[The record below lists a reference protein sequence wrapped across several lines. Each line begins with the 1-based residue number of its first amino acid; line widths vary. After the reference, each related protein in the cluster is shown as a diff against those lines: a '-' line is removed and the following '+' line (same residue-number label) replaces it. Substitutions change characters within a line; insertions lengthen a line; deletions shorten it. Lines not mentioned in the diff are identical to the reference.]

1 MASITRTLAPKL
13 EDNLEQLD
21 QIASEQSVPEIGWS
35 DYAGSAFTE
44 AYKNNTSYSLGAY
57 IMGQG
62 SPTYN
67 KDQLNELYPE
77 VPQDYWKGS
86 ANAVQAELLY
96 DRFKASQEKQE
107 LYNLLANV
115 SSPNAQNTG
124 LMADVVGAGSALGA
138 GLADPINMAAGYVG
152 YGASTVLGPVMT
164 KFAPTFMNTVASSRM
179 GMSLFNEV
187 GQNLIADVAITNTLN
202 QSFLN
207 EYDQQDRTLWDTV
220 KSSVGTAVIFGAL
233 RGLGKKSPTTGGDDF
248 VDGVVKQNFDRIT
261 DRSNAA
267 TNSEAANLAVYNK
280 ATTHTATSP
289 NPNISSSVTTRMA
302 TSAFNNANRA
312 EFDTNEASFF
322 GAYEKNS
329 GTSDYPSAR
338 FGDTHVFVSSADSA
352 QGIINTFGEQTTY
365 EIYGHNGNAKLLDL
379 ETTLSSEYPQILD
392 KIEAEFGVTI
402 WDQLKGLDDDPSLAD
417 VFRAINELPNPEGKS
432 GFDIVDMYDEINKG
446 LSTEGYDGTLH
457 NEAIGDGHQVMS
469 IFKDKINESN
479 MTKLHEGRSVVRP
492 PEVDSHKIIDRIEA
506 PIRTMDGQEILADA
520 KVDHDSFYDEDI
532 EFTNAYGDLN
542 DKNTLKEI
550 QESINAE
557 VKIED
562 HVKEVEADLKARSKL
577 DEKQAMVSMD
587 KHLQK
592 AKAIKDKGYT
602 FDIEKNTD
610 FTRDTWGSYENRLLI
625 KNKNGDRVGYVEFT
639 DGQINKTRVV
649 LEAQR
654 QGLATEAYRK
664 IEEFLGK
671 PVKPGSDQS
680 QEAEALWAQKDRP
693 FGNPDGTITKT
704 SKQLT
709 PDELREIYFQE
720 MMDKYKEDLKADP
733 PEKQEEFAKAV
744 ENCLRK
750 G

>member
-21 QIASEQSVPEIGWS
+21 QIATEQQVPEIGWS
-35 DYAGSAFTE
+35 DYAGASFQE

-57 IMGQG
+57 IMGKG
-62 SPTYN
+62 TPEYN

-124 LMADVVGAGSALGA
+124 LMADIVVAGSTLGA

-179 GMSLFNEV
+179 GMSLFNEI

-207 EYDQQDRTLWDTV
+207 EFDQQDRSLWDTV

-312 EFDTNEASFF
+312 EFDTNGASFF

-379 ETTLSSEYPQILD
+379 ETTPSSEYPQILD

-479 MTKLHEGRSVVRP
+479 MTKLHEGRSVVQP

-532 EFTNAYGDLN
+532 EFTNAYGDFN

-550 QESINAE
+550 QESITTE

-562 HVKEVEADLKARSKL
+562 IIKEVTEEVKTSI
-577 DEKQAMVSMD
+577 EQAINAANDDIS
-587 KHLQK
+587 
-592 AKAIKDKGYT
+592 AKRA
-602 FDIEKNTD
+602 
-610 FTRDTWGSYENRLLI
+610 S
-625 KNKNGDRVGYVEFT
+625 
-639 DGQINKTRVV
+639 NKTRKEIDESL
-649 LEAQR
+649 LELKNAMDELFPEVSAEEYLKIVEAKQKLQEMYDAIPKARKAQIKMDAN
-654 QGLATEAYRK
+654 ATRME
-664 IEEFLGK
+664 IT
-671 PVKPGSDQS
+671 
-680 QEAEALWAQKDRP
+680 
-693 FGNPDGTITKT
+693 NPDGTLKSDWQDIVKAKTEKEFAEMTKKLEPVET
-704 SKQLT
+704 KYFRAEQ
-709 PDELREIYFQE
+709 ELEKVQE
-720 MMDKYKEDLKADP
+720 KIKSDP
-733 PEKQEEFAKAV
+733 PDKSEEFAKAV

-750 G
+750 E